1 MKKMKKIYFFI
12 AALATM
18 TMFSCIDDDSTYASG
33 DMIKLELGGLE
44 KSYDVVSFSNDEL
57 QLTPTV
63 TTSFAEDDMEYFWA
77 YYDVAKAN
85 ASSPYSGDTLMCDTI
100 SHDRNL
106 SYCFNLIDGT
116 YRLLFSA
123 RSKSTG
129 YTQTIGTNIVCASS
143 LSRGFC
149 VLKEDAN
156 GNTDYD
162 LYNPTYGTVT
172 SDVLKSYQG
181 KAMSGKPRCIDVIY
195 QMAYIN
201 DENDEPSGAN
211 MLCITTEDN
220 EYQVIRALD
229 CKTIFTEDNI
239 HYEQVPNEI
248 PYRFVR
254 GVLTE
259 YFFTNNGVYNC
270 YAYDAMEGSGVLGA
284 FNGNGGSV
292 HVVSSPNAMNSIL
305 YWNNQTSSFEF
316 VDFNGSVFPVD
327 SNVDAYETA
336 GVNLNCIACG
346 LCTFGD
352 EILYFLMQDRSNPSK
367 KYVYFFTADF
377 SGAVLSDVRELAA
390 DAPFANAER
399 YAVNGQ
405 TAAVAYYLKD
415 NKVYSYNLVDA
426 SDADKELTFK
436 GLPSD
441 EKISYISN
449 RYFSGGNSFDYL
461 IVGTQT
467 GDTYKVYMYSMIG
480 GEPVGDPEVTFSG
493 KGKLNRIVYVD
504 PSASDY
510 TLPVLDQ

>member
-1 MKKMKKIYFFI
+1 MKKIYLFV

-18 TMFSCIDDDSTYASG
+18 TMFSCIDDDSTYADG
-33 DMIKLELGGLE
+33 NKAIKLELGGLE
-44 KSYDVVSFSNDEL
+44 KSYNVVSFSNDEL
-57 QLTPTV
+57 QLSPTV
-63 TTSFAEDDMEYFWA
+63 STSFAEDDMEYIWS
-77 YYDVAKAN
+77 YYDVAKNN
-85 ASSPYSGDTLMCDTI
+85 ASNTYSGDTLLCDTI

-106 SYCFNLIDGT
+106 AYSFNLIDGT

-129 YTQTIGTNIVCASS
+129 YTQTIGTDIVCASS

-149 VLKEDAN
+149 VLKENAD

-181 KAMSGKPRCIDVIY
+181 KALKGKPRCIDVIY

-201 DENDEPSGAN
+201 DENDEQSGAN

-220 EYQVIRALD
+220 DYQVVRALD

-239 HYEQVPNEI
+239 HYEFVPNEI

-270 YAYDAMEGSGVLGA
+270 YAYDAMPGSGVLGA
-284 FNGNGGSV
+284 YNGNGGSV
-292 HVVSSPNAMNSIL
+292 HMVSCSGAYNSIL
-305 YWNNQTSSFEF
+305 YWNNETSSFEF
-316 VDFNGSVFPVD
+316 VDFNGSVFPVASD
-327 SNVDAYETA
+327 VDGYETEA
-336 GVNLNCIACG
+336 LNLNCIACG
-346 LCTFGD
+346 QSSFGD
-352 EILYFLMQDRSNPSK
+352 EILYFLMQDRSNPAK
-367 KYVYFFTADF
+367 KYVYFFAADF
-377 SGAVLSDVRELAA
+377 GGATLTDVRPLAA

-405 TAAVAYYLKD
+405 TAAMAYYLKD
-415 NKVYSYNLVDA
+415 NKVYTYNLVDGT
-426 SDADKELTFK
+426 DADKELTFN
-436 GLPSD
+436 GLPSG

-449 RYFSGGNSFDYL
+449 RYFSGGKDFDYF

-467 GDTYKVYMYSMIG
+467 GDTYKVYMYNMIA
-480 GEPVGDPEVTFSG
+480 GEPVGEPEVTFSG

-504 PSASDY
+504 PAATDY